1 MKIIISP
8 AKTMHEGH
16 GPYSALPAFLS
27 RTGVLLE
34 ELKEKSTAQLMN
46 MYGCSKKIAET
57 NAHRFAKMKLD
68 KDLMKAIE
76 RYTGLQYRH
85 IDYTSLDEGAKQYL
99 EEHLRILS
107 AFYGVLCPEDG
118 IVSYRLDFNSRLEI
132 GQTQNLY
139 AFWKDYAARN
149 LKGEVI
155 INLASAEYAKM
166 IVPFVSPKDVFTC
179 EFGRVKDGKFRTM
192 STLAKSA
199 RGEMVRWMA
208 LNRIEHVEDLRC
220 FHEMNLTYDEGLSN
234 AHHFVFIEKK

>member
-8 AKTMHEGH
+8 SKTMQEGH
-16 GPYSALPAFLS
+16 GPYTSLPAFLS
-27 RTGVLLE
+27 RTSVLLE
-34 ELKEKSTAQLMN
+34 ELREKSTAQLMSI
-46 MYGCSKKIAET
+46 YGCNEKIAET

-85 IDYTSLDEGAKQYL
+85 IDYMGLDDGAKQYL
-99 EEHLRILS
+99 EDHLRILS
-107 AFYGVLCPEDG
+107 AFYGILSPEDG
-118 IVSYRLDFNSRLEI
+118 IVSYRLDFNSKVEI
-132 GQTQNLY
+132 GQKQNLY

-155 INLASAEYAKM
+155 VNLASTEFAKLV
-166 IVPFVSPKDVFTC
+166 IPFVSPKDVFTC

-208 LNRIEHVEDLRC
+208 VNRIEQAEDLIHFRG
-220 FHEMNLTYDEGLSN
+220 MNLTYDESLSN
-234 AHHFVFIEKK
+234 AHKFVFREIK